1 MACNYLW
8 FLKSNSML
16 QKNAICHNPVW
27 PGLFLGYMCDN
38 DHDGCYKF
46 GPRNTYD
53 FIALILALFFSTW
66 VFNFGSFHSHFTQL
80 NIKVLLPLYRVLAM
94 WTVRAIMNSLKK
106 SWCSPSPCLWWLL
119 RVLSQWAGRRKL
131 KWRQVTWVFHHT
143 LLINNINYFINI

>member
-16 QKNAICHNPVW
+16 QRNAICHNPVW

-66 VFNFGSFHSHFTQL
+66 VFNFGSESLHTIIYQSATAIISCIGNVNCPCNYEQFEKVMVFTVTVFMMVAACFESVGRPKKTRMASGNLSVSSHPTYQ
-80 NIKVLLPLYRVLAM
+80 
-94 WTVRAIMNSLKK
+94 
-106 SWCSPSPCLWWLL
+106 
-119 RVLSQWAGRRKL
+119 
-131 KWRQVTWVFHHT
+131 
-143 LLINNINYFINI
+143 